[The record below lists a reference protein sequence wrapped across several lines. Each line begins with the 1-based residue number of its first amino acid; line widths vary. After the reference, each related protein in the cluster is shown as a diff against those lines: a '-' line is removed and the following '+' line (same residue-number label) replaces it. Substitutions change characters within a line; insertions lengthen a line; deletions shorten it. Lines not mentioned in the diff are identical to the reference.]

1 MQSNSPLKRGVC
13 VLFFFF
19 LALGAKAQVPATV
32 TETVSDRLSRHVHI
46 LAADSME
53 GRGLGTEGRLKAIR
67 YIEAEMAQIG
77 LQPLPGAENFRQEF
91 DFRIALV
98 NLKGINLVGML
109 PGSDPELRE
118 EFILV
123 GAHYDHLGYSERGI
137 FSGADDNASGV
148 AGVLEIARMLQESG
162 ELPGRSVLFVAF
174 DAEESGLI
182 GAEKFV
188 KAEKPFPNSAIK
200 AMFSLD
206 MIGMYEK
213 KGSLELKGLETLAEG
228 LSLLRRAETRH
239 ELRIKGTAPSIERR
253 TDTWPFGQVG
263 IPSIYVNT
271 GIISPYHTPQDKAHL
286 LDYAG
291 MAKVSAFLSDL
302 VSEMV
307 VAPSLSPIES
317 LKSLQNGRSAKT
329 LSMGV
334 QFAMG
339 NAYNRHRG
347 AAFNSFG
354 VVAFEAGFNA
364 EYRFKKRLGLNLA
377 TLVEWHGAELGE
389 SILRRTSL
397 TAPLHLRFNM
407 VSEEEDLRLFLGAGP
422 YLRYDLG
429 QRDPDDYLSFAG
441 RTPQDVADASF
452 QPVEVGASLQVG
464 MQLYRVTLLVDWRY
478 ALTSLYEVPG
488 DTHIFARGFRVG
500 ISYGF

>member
-1 MQSNSPLKRGVC
+1 MTQLNSLLKHSVY
-13 VLFFFF
+13 VLLCFF
-19 LALGAKAQVPATV
+19 LAQGAYAQAPATE
-32 TETVSDRLSRHVHI
+32 TEKATERLSRHVHI

-67 YIEAEMAQIG
+67 YIESEMAAVG
-77 LQPLPGAENFRQEF
+77 LQPLPGADSFRQEF
-91 DFRIALV
+91 ELRIALI

-118 EFILV
+118 EYIVV

-137 FSGADDNASGV
+137 FPGADDNASGV
-148 AGVLEIARMLQESG
+148 AGILEIARMLQEKG
-162 ELPGRSVLFVAF
+162 EPLKRSILFVAF

-188 KAEKPFPNSAIK
+188 EAAKPFPNSAIK

-228 LSLLRRAETRH
+228 LSLLERAESQH
-239 ELRIKGTAPSIERR
+239 DIRIKGTAPTIERR

-263 IPSIYVNT
+263 IPAIYVNT
-271 GIISPYHTPQDKAHL
+271 GIISPYHTPQDKANL
-286 LDYAG
+286 LDYPG

-302 VSEMV
+302 LTEMAL
-307 VAPSLSPIES
+307 APSLSPIEN
-317 LKSLQNGRSAKT
+317 LKNLRNGGSAKRLNT
-329 LSMGV
+329 GA

-339 NAYNRHRG
+339 NAFNRHRS

-354 VVAFEAGFNA
+354 VVAFEAGLNA
-364 EYRFKKRLGLNLA
+364 EYKLKNRLELSLA

-389 SILRRTSL
+389 SILRRASL
-397 TAPLHLRFNM
+397 TAPCIC
-407 VSEEEDLRLFLGAGP
+407 A
-422 YLRYDLG
+422 
-429 QRDPDDYLSFAG
+429 
-441 RTPQDVADASF
+441 
-452 QPVEVGASLQVG
+452 
-464 MQLYRVTLLVDWRY
+464 
-478 ALTSLYEVPG
+478 
-488 DTHIFARGFRVG
+488 I
-500 ISYGF
+500 I